1 MVSQRLKKHSRLIFL
16 QKKKDLMRR
25 RLRGFIFVCIGIAAL
40 SFLTLATYFK
50 FLSKL
55 AIEIS
60 AMILAYENTTS
71 ELSAD

>member
-1 MVSQRLKKHSRLIFL
+1 
-16 QKKKDLMRR
+16 MRR

-60 AMILAYENTTS
+60 AMIPAYEKLHPNFRLTDGYVCTG
-71 ELSAD
+71 